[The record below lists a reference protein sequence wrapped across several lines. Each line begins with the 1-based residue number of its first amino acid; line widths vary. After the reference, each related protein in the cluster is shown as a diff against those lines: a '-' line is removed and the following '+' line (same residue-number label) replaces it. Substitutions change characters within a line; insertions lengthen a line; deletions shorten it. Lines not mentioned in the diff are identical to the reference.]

1 MNKRETKRKK
11 KKKKNKRAPIFAS
24 FVVGRF
30 KDRERLLKSPFFVVL
45 NTSHPSHAQNAMSET
60 FDRSFPAR
68 GAKKQRRVGANSFS
82 SLVVAKG
89 GFFFL
94 FVFLSFLFGTKTT
107 TIKSAFADDLLAQ
120 EAEMEKRVTCGSA
133 IKLTHAST
141 KAKLHSH
148 GIGYGSGSGQQSVT
162 GFPESNDPGGYWQ
175 VFGTKDEP
183 CERGEDI
190 VDGRLIRLQHL
201 QTRKW
206 LHSHA
211 AHRSPLTNNQEV
223 SAHGDVENSDAG
235 DEWRFEVADGNK
247 GDKVGPIWK
256 KDQKIRLQHRQTKA
270 FLSCSNTKFQRPI
283 SGQSEVCGTSRSDA
297 NSVWKADQGVYFPKV
312 EL

>member
-1 MNKRETKRKK
+1 MLHVEYPF
-11 KKKKNKRAPIFAS
+11 RARA
-24 FVVGRF
+24 
-30 KDRERLLKSPFFVVL
+30 RERERERERTRAAFVERAKR
-45 NTSHPSHAQNAMSET
+45 TSTSAKVET
-60 FDRSFPAR
+60 EESYREPL
-68 GAKKQRRVGANSFS
+68 FS
-82 SLVVAKG
+82 SIIIMSSDLKTSSSSSSSSRKNANRAAKRRSSTKPIVLVIIASLVMCFGARRTRVVVA
-89 GFFFL
+89 
-94 FVFLSFLFGTKTT
+94 
-107 TIKSAFADDLLAQ
+107 DELLAQ

-141 KAKLHSH
+141 KVKLHSH

-190 VDGRLIRLQHL
+190 TDGRLIRLQHL

-223 SAHGDVENSDAG
+223 SAHGDEENSDAG
-235 DEWRFEVADGNK
+235 DEWKFEVADGNK
-247 GDKVGPIWK
+247 GDKAGPVWK
-256 KDQKIRLQHRQTKA
+256 KDQKVRLQHRQTKA

-312 EL
+312 DL

>member
-1 MNKRETKRKK
+1 MQTTGRGRRNCEDR
-11 KKKKNKRAPIFAS
+11 KRAMKEGKLSERRRASLNALLVS
-24 FVVGRF
+24 FVIGSLS
-30 KDRERLLKSPFFVVL
+30 LLLFFSYSSSPFV
-45 NTSHPSHAQNAMSET
+45 
-60 FDRSFPAR
+60 
-68 GAKKQRRVGANSFS
+68 
-82 SLVVAKG
+82 
-89 GFFFL
+89 
-94 FVFLSFLFGTKTT
+94 
-107 TIKSAFADDLLAQ
+107 FADELLAQ

-133 IKLTHAST
+133 IKLTHTAT

-175 VFGTKDEP
+175 VFGTREEP

-190 VDGRLIRLQHL
+190 ADGRVIRLLHV

-223 SAHGDVENSDAG
+223 SAHGDDENSDAG
-235 DEWRFEVADGNK
+235 DEWKFEVADGNK
-247 GDKVGPIWK
+247 GDKAGPVWK
-256 KDQKIRLQHRQTKA
+256 KDQKVRLQHRQTKA

-283 SGQSEVCGTSRSDA
+283 SGQNEVCGTSRSDA

>member
-1 MNKRETKRKK
+1 MSSDLKTSSSSSRNANRAAKR
-11 KKKKNKRAPIFAS
+11 RAS
-24 FVVGRF
+24 
-30 KDRERLLKSPFFVVL
+30 SP
-45 NTSHPSHAQNAMSET
+45 
-60 FDRSFPAR
+60 R
-68 GAKKQRRVGANSFS
+68 GAFAGTWMRSTKPIVLVIIA
-82 SLVVAKG
+82 SLVMCFGARRTRVVVA
-89 GFFFL
+89 
-94 FVFLSFLFGTKTT
+94 
-107 TIKSAFADDLLAQ
+107 DELLAQ

-141 KAKLHSH
+141 KVKLHSH

-190 VDGRLIRLQHL
+190 TDGRLIRLQHL

-223 SAHGDVENSDAG
+223 SAHGDEDNSDAG
-235 DEWRFEVADGNK
+235 DEWKFEVADGNK
-247 GDKVGPIWK
+247 GDKAGPVWK
-256 KDQKIRLQHRQTKA
+256 KDQKVRLQHRQTKA

-312 EL
+312 DL

>member
-1 MNKRETKRKK
+1 MQTTGRGRRNCEDR
-11 KKKKNKRAPIFAS
+11 KRAMKEGKLSERRRASSNALLVS
-24 FVVGRF
+24 FVIGSLS
-30 KDRERLLKSPFFVVL
+30 LLLFSYSSSPFV
-45 NTSHPSHAQNAMSET
+45 
-60 FDRSFPAR
+60 
-68 GAKKQRRVGANSFS
+68 
-82 SLVVAKG
+82 
-89 GFFFL
+89 
-94 FVFLSFLFGTKTT
+94 
-107 TIKSAFADDLLAQ
+107 FADELLAQ

-133 IKLTHAST
+133 IKLTHAAT

-175 VFGTKDEP
+175 VFGTREEP

-190 VDGRLIRLQHL
+190 ADGRVIRLLHV

-223 SAHGDVENSDAG
+223 SAHGDDENSDAG
-235 DEWRFEVADGNK
+235 DEWKFEVADGNK
-247 GDKVGPIWK
+247 GDKAGPVWK
-256 KDQKIRLQHRQTKA
+256 KDQKVRLQHRQTKA

-283 SGQSEVCGTSRSDA
+283 SGQNEVCGTSRSDA

>member
-1 MNKRETKRKK
+1 MRM
-11 KKKKNKRAPIFAS
+11 RA
-24 FVVGRF
+24 
-30 KDRERLLKSPFFVVL
+30 KC
-45 NTSHPSHAQNAMSET
+45 
-60 FDRSFPAR
+60 DRSFP
-68 GAKKQRRVGANSFS
+68 KKQRRVGGATKNAFSFLVAKSGFFLLFISS
-82 SLVVAKG
+82 SLS
-89 GFFFL
+89 L
-94 FVFLSFLFGTKTT
+94 LLSFGTKTT
-107 TIKSAFADDLLAQ
+107 IIKSAFADDLLAQ
-120 EAEMEKRVTCGSA
+120 EAELEKRVTCGSA
-133 IKLTHAST
+133 VKLTHAST

-223 SAHGDVENSDAG
+223 SAHGDDENSDAG
-235 DEWRFEVADGNK
+235 DEWKFEVADGNK

-270 FLSCSNTKFQRPI
+270 FLSCSNAKFQRPI